1 MIDIF
6 DFDGVLF
13 DTVDEIATV
22 GYCTIKNINIDT
34 KNVPEKFFEFFRLNR
49 PRPVDGAGMFIV
61 AKFCIEELEK
71 GNEPYLIERNIFYK
85 IYILMR
91 IRS

>member
-34 KNVPEKFFEFFRLNR
+34 KNVPEKFFEFFIY
-49 PRPVDGAGMFIV
+49 VG
-61 AKFCIEELEK
+61 EL
-71 GNEPYLIERNIFYK
+71 ISIFQAFK
-85 IYILMR
+85 VTLGINK
-91 IRS
+91 